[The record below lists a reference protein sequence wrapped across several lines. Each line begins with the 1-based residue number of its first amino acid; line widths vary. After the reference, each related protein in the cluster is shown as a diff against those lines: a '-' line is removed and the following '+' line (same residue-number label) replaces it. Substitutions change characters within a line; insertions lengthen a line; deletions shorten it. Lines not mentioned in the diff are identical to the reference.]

1 MSKNLLLVKH
11 FVNEY
16 YSGGLKNLEALVSN
30 DFKYNSN
37 IVKDLNFK
45 QLVNYIETLSTYA
58 DSNFINIKSADD
70 KIFYVE
76 YEIDLIHQ
84 YLDFNKKIIVCNVI
98 KVENQ
103 LITSIEMRYE
113 NKNFTEE
120 QSILALELVSKPA
133 LTE

>member
-11 FVNEY
+11 FAKKY
-16 YSGGLKNLEALVSN
+16 YSGGLENLASLVSDN
-30 DFKYNSN
+30 FKYNSN
-37 IVKDLNFK
+37 IVKNLNFK
-45 QLVNYIETLSTYA
+45 QLLNYIETLSTYA
-58 DSNFINIKSADD
+58 DTNFLNIKSADD

-76 YEIDLIHQ
+76 YEIDLNHQ
-84 YLDFNKKIIVCNVI
+84 YLDFDKKIIVCNVI

-103 LITSIEMRYE
+103 LITSVEMRYE